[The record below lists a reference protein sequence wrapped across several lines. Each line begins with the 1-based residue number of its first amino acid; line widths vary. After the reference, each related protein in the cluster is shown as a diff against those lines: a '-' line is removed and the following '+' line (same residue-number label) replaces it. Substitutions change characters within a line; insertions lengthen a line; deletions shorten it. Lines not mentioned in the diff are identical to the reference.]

1 MGEEDAD
8 GREIGNIR
16 RRGKERPGQQG
27 VQRLGCKRP
36 ISAGA
41 RPFQRPGEAGSRP
54 SPCSRKVGAAR
65 GGRAGSA
72 PCATGRRP
80 ARSRAA
86 PYLLV
91 DDGASHLADVR
102 QAVVA
107 GGVLQKQHR
116 LAAQADLQMERD
128 APDRGCEGS

>member
-1 MGEEDAD
+1 MAKKQDLIIHSIETT
-8 GREIGNIR
+8 
-16 RRGKERPGQQG
+16 
-27 VQRLGCKRP
+27 
-36 ISAGA
+36 
-41 RPFQRPGEAGSRP
+41 F
-54 SPCSRKVGAAR
+54 RK
-65 GGRAGSA
+65 
-72 PCATGRRP
+72 
-80 ARSRAA
+80 
-86 PYLLV
+86 LLV